1 MTKRTR
7 DEETKATVMTVL
19 LEGPAVSSV
28 ARECSIPKGTVPNWK
43 QQEAAPP
50 ATLRR
55 RSGSISFAYI
65 VLLNVIRSFW
75 AREGSPENSWPV
87 RGAFRNSL

>member
-19 LEGPAVSSV
+19 LEGLSVSSV
-28 ARECSIPKGTVPNWK
+28 ARECSTPQGTVPNWE

-50 ATLRR
+50 ATLGLDL
-55 RSGSISFAYI
+55 S
-65 VLLNVIRSFW
+65 LLTWS
-75 AREGSPENSWPV
+75 S
-87 RGAFRNSL
+87 